1 MYDINLENRLIS
13 SDIVDL
19 MGDYV
24 SMQMDIDST
33 KIKAAAMVAQKVDIG
48 KIIGKVNL
56 ERVQGIDT
64 GDESVDQADKDLYEL
79 LIAPWCYFTYSRA
92 LRMFQGAFTDSGF
105 VIEEG
110 AESRDAAKSVASEMA
125 SIGLDFMDEVIEF
138 LELETP
144 NVKEEMDKVKQEST
158 GIRTFGGVENRASN

>member
-1 MYDINLENRLIS
+1 MYDIGLENKLIS

-19 MGDYV
+19 MADYV
-24 SMQMDIDST
+24 SIQLDVDST
-33 KIKAAAMVAQKVDIG
+33 KIKAASMVAQRVDIG

-56 ERVQGIDT
+56 ERVQGIDI
-64 GDESVDQADKDLYEL
+64 GDDTVAQADKDLYEL
-79 LIAPWCYFTYSRA
+79 LLAPWCYFTYSRA
-92 LRMFQGAFTDSGF
+92 LKMFHGSFTDSGF
-105 VIEEG
+105 VVEEG
-110 AESRDAAKSVASEMA
+110 AGNRDDAKAVASEMA

-144 NVKEEMDKVKQEST
+144 NVTAEMDKIKQEST